1 MHKLALFIK
10 SYQGHLDYTKQL
22 IETIKKHNV
31 DSIPTYL
38 SVPRNQIQ
46 LFDDN
51 VDTDY
56 AILMNDE
63 EIVGHELGDSW
74 YGQQLVKMS
83 FSQARIC
90 ENYLWI
96 DADSYF
102 IRDFNIHDFMA
113 NEDTPYTNITE
124 CRDLLTWCATRPDK
138 AHVFQSFAN
147 DRLKVMELFG
157 RKGKLFDSVCPNLWS
172 SKVLTHMKENYL
184 TPNNMTFENL
194 LEQVPGELIW
204 YTEYLLATKVIDIIP
219 TEGWFKAFHY
229 LDQMLDCRAQGN
241 TEETLSYNYLGI
253 VMPSKETRDMRF

>member
-1 MHKLALFIK
+1 MHKLGLFIK
-10 SYQGHLDYTKQL
+10 SYNGHLEYTKQL
-22 IETIKKHNV
+22 VETIKKFNV
-31 DSIPTYL
+31 DNIPTFV
-38 SVPRNQIQ
+38 SVPKSQVG

-51 VDTDY
+51 IDTDY
-56 AILMNDE
+56 VTLMNDE
-63 EIVGHELGDSW
+63 EIVGKDLSDNW

-83 FSQARIC
+83 FRQTNIC

-102 IRDFNIHDFMA
+102 IRDFNLYDFMA

-124 CRDLLTWCATRPDK
+124 CRDLLTWSATKPDK
-138 AHVFQSFAN
+138 THVFQSFAN

-172 SKVLTHMKENYL
+172 SKVLKHMKKNYL
-184 TPNNMTFENL
+184 DPNKMGFEEL
-194 LEQVPGELIW
+194 LQQVPGELIW

-229 LDQMLDCRAQGN
+229 LDQMNDCKAQGN
-241 TEETLSYNYLGI
+241 TEKTLSYNYLGI
-253 VMPSKETRDMRF
+253 VMPSKETRELRF